1 MNYIIMLSKFIKFI
15 KSHEQDIVLLV
26 GVVLISLLSFAIGFI
41 TAKQQEKQS
50 LQFQMTND
58 QNPMFNQTLNPND
71 QNE

>member
-1 MNYIIMLSKFIKFI
+1 MLSKFIKFI

-41 TAKQQEKQS
+41 TAKQQEKQP
-50 LQFQMTND
+50 LQFEMTED
-58 QNPMFNQTLNPND
+58 QFIPPADGQQTNG